1 MKQDILLAFKNP
13 VVAGHQ
19 ANGVGILPGL
29 SIIDLTYQALIENG
43 DNPQEW
49 SLSRLCFLKPIR
61 VEAGYDLQL
70 YIESDWQGVS
80 KQIVF
85 SDAQGIKYA
94 TVEAHPNNPQPARR
108 IDIPAPSALD
118 QPLEDVYAQCELT
131 GLVHSGFMRASGSYR
146 LTEDALTAH
155 LALPETAQ
163 RAAHKFLFHPTLL
176 DAASLVTG
184 MIFAVTLDGDAKLF
198 MPLSVERFTW
208 RAPLRDACY
217 VHVERATCR
226 RNSKCL
232 TRNITFLNENG
243 DVLAELCG
251 FSCALVSTQ
260 TPSPTDFAPP
270 SSLATLTGML
280 AEKLQIPAQSIN
292 PSVGFHEQGLESAQ
306 LLELSDQIRQAFHV
320 DVPPTLLFEHS
331 NLTALASHL
340 AIHTLVHEPISLPK
354 RKKQLNPDN
363 APIAIIGMA
372 GRFPKS
378 PNLDIFWDNL
388 RTATDCITQIPST
401 RWRHEDYAH
410 LKSRTGR
417 PISKWGGFIDHHDC
431 FDAQFFRISPREA
444 AFLDPQ
450 ERLFLET
457 CWHAI
462 EDAAHTPRTLRNS
475 GRVGVFAGV
484 MHKDYTLVVAEADEH
499 KTDLP
504 LSLNM
509 AQIANRVSYFCDFDG
524 PSIAVDTVCSS
535 SLVAV
540 HMAINSLRSG
550 DSHVCIAGGVNL
562 SLHPAKYKTYGQGNL
577 FSSDGRCRAFGAG
590 GDGYVP
596 AEGIGAVVLKPLDVA
611 LADGDPIHAVIS
623 GTAINHVGQVSG
635 FTVPSPSA
643 QSKLITRALQ
653 NAGLDA
659 NDVSAIEAHG
669 TGTSLGDPIE
679 IRGLSEAFPDR
690 DARCQISLGSVKTNI
705 GHAEAAAGMSGLIK
719 MVLQLKNKQLVP
731 SLHANPANPHL
742 DLQKTPFVVQNDLA
756 PWPAPSN
763 DGPRIG
769 GVSSFGATG
778 TNAHLIVQEAPM
790 PMTQWVVSGPVWFTL
805 SAQSKDSLQTYAT
818 KIAAFIRAA
827 PTTDLQALADTYR
840 VGRVSLKERLAVY
853 VQDTGALCSALETF
867 GKTGIAPKN
876 LSTDPPSRAVQ
887 EWLDGANWDKNKSP
901 SGGPQLRRLN
911 APTYPFE
918 RQRHWVEPVEK
929 KRATTENNFNEII
942 PATLMAT
949 PHWID
954 AEIPI
959 GRHIVS
965 KTILIERND
974 APNLAVKLPNLA
986 RWSYGPDASF
996 EDVAT
1001 RLFLAI
1007 KKASDLD
1014 HETLWQV
1021 VVTEAEFEALGAMVS
1036 CAHIERTGPRLQ
1048 ILHVPSDSLSDGA
1061 QLCDALGKISQHL
1074 APLFRYRREQWQT
1087 CGWRQCAQPKGTVC
1101 WQPEKVYLITGGN
1114 GGLGRLF
1121 ASEILNHAPTAKVIL
1136 LGRSSAPS
1144 SFGFENPNL
1153 VYKSVDL
1160 TAEDA
1165 IFDCIDQIRREFGRI
1180 DGVLHSAGVLHDA
1193 LIVNKSE
1200 PSFKSVLA
1208 PKVVGAKHLI
1218 KALATEALDFFVCF
1232 SSGAGAFGNRGQ
1244 IDYAAANAWLGTI
1257 TNRNLK
1263 VQSPKL
1269 LTIHW
1274 PLWDEG
1280 GMRPSEHVV
1289 NSWHDQFGFKPLATE
1304 AGLEAFYSALQI
1316 GAPETLVLSGD
1327 AQRLAMHFAIKPLE
1341 KTLTRTKPRKPER
1354 ADFSKEVSS
1363 ALLDWLRNGIA
1374 LVTGLELSSVKDTE
1388 PMLNFGLDSVM
1399 VVEFA
1404 QIFSDID
1411 PEISTSVYYESET
1424 LSEMSDNILTNH
1436 AEAVNRWHVASTQA
1450 ELTLPKQ
1457 PTRPTPPTP
1466 PNDEQIA
1473 IIGIAAQ
1480 FPGAPD
1486 LGHFWDNLIAGR
1498 DSITEIPANRW
1509 SLENFFDPERTRA
1522 VSGGKS
1528 YAKWGGFLEDFAAFD
1543 SLFFH
1548 ISPMEASAMD
1558 PQERLFLQN
1567 AWHAFEDAGYSPAE
1581 LKRQFDGQIGVFAGI
1596 TRTGFNLG
1604 AVDRWL
1610 EGDAMLPATSF
1621 ASIANRVSYFM
1632 NFNGPSRAVD
1642 TMCSSSLTAVHEAC
1656 EALRHGD
1663 CEMALA
1669 GGVNLLLHPLN
1680 YISASTQQMLSP
1692 DGRCKTFG
1700 AGANGYV
1707 PGEGV
1712 GAVVLKRLADAQRD
1726 GDLIHATILATAV
1739 NHNGKTNGYTVPN
1752 PKAQRALFR
1761 RATHA
1766 ANIDHETV
1774 SYIEAHGTGTEL
1786 GDPLEIEAIGKA
1798 FATTPKTQRYVGS
1811 VKSNIGHLEAAAGIA
1826 GLLKTVMQLK
1836 HRKIAPSLHSE
1847 TLNPRIDFD
1856 RARVAVPQSVLDWTS
1871 SEDRVPLRAGVSSF
1885 GAGGANA
1892 HAILQEAP
1900 QPLAET
1906 TRNTEI
1912 AEPALIV
1919 LSARSKNALIRHVNR
1934 LAEYLSRNSPPLHS
1948 LAFTLL
1954 RGREHMTHRMAF
1966 IVSNLGDL
1974 RQALND
1980 CLQIEPATSN
1990 WFQGTAVRNDSGL
2003 SELGED
2009 ADFDALQQMWIAE
2022 RKLLSLA
2029 KFWVQ
2034 GLSIDWHLLYEEASP
2049 QLLSLP
2055 GYPFEKEVF
2064 WTQPKMPWQAAP
2076 AIKTSSNQ
2084 LFRPSWRMTTPEMV
2098 ALPKRLI
2105 ILHDHLTQVL
2115 AQRVADHVPK
2125 TFLFDLTK
2133 QVTTIQ
2139 KLLKAEPEL
2148 PILVLSHST
2157 QDVDRLSELS
2167 LINLFQDMHAQGI
2180 QFTDRPLRFVLLDSN
2195 PDGGWGGGFL
2205 GLHQSL
2211 HQSGV
2216 SCTCICAP
2224 ELEVNMQLKTVLAA
2238 TASMPLRLCNGAWSK
2253 QVLHRI
2259 DSTSLEL
2266 PKALRQDGRYLIIG
2280 GSGLVGQ
2287 IISRHLME
2295 RFNAQVTWLGRTDRE
2310 DEALQEKLARF
2321 TMGANAPVYI
2331 QADIRNKAIVSRLA
2345 KQTQFDGI
2353 IFAAMDFG
2361 FGGVFDVD
2369 PDRFKAVFDTKRDG
2383 VSSAIAAFGAAKLD
2397 FICVFSSTQSFPFAD
2412 TANSVAYA
2420 AGITAADALV
2430 RDASQRAH
2438 CAIGTIHWGF
2448 WKPAV
2453 AGTVLEHN
2461 SGALEIPD
2469 ALEAFETALDLL
2481 HARRGDAFV
2490 AMNPLALQDGDN
2502 LIQNEPLTAVSYT
2515 RDALPI
2521 TSHDWSNAPSLP
2533 PTVLTPNAFEAFE
2546 REAATQ
2552 AFCILSELGFYKGPH
2567 CSFDVHPKFD
2577 PWLAEMEAVFS
2588 KFHLIVNHNG
2598 QWRSTS
2604 QEQTIDA
2611 KTARAHWADYKS
2623 QIVASEGF
2631 DGMIKLLDRCLE
2643 GLPKI
2648 LSGATEAP
2656 DVIFPKGDTDALKE
2670 VYDNNEWSQFFND
2683 QLAASVV
2690 KIAHAAQ
2697 AKAPSF
2703 PIRIVEIGAGT
2714 GSTTKAVLE
2723 ALEDAELNIE
2733 YLYTDISLSFIQHGR
2748 TNFGTDRPWMSFQL
2762 WDIDQPF
2769 SSTQVSWSQVDVV
2782 IATNVLH
2789 ATTDIL
2795 HALRNAKSALAA
2807 DGHLLINETVFKT
2820 IFGTLTFGLLDGWW
2834 AFSDQELRLQGA
2846 PLLSVDQWRAALA
2859 EVGFARS
2866 HIITEQLHAAAQCV
2880 LVAQSDGWS
2889 ETTAAT
2895 AIKPVQSK
2903 SKPQAQGTKSAEHD
2917 LVHGC
2922 MAGLL
2927 NIHPDRIEFDVPF
2940 SDFGVDSI
2948 VGSQLIAKLGVETG
2962 LKLNTSILYEHTCID
2977 ALAVHLSSAL
2987 QEADARVCPAPTP
3000 LVTLEELENMFL
3012 DGTISEEDV
3021 LAEIQ

>member
-1 MKQDILLAFKNP
+1 MKQDFLLTSKNP

-29 SIIDLTYQALIENG
+29 SVIDLAYQALIENG
-43 DNPQEW
+43 DNPQDW
-49 SLSRLCFLKPIR
+49 RLSRLCFLKPIHI
-61 VEAGYDLQL
+61 ETGYDLQL
-70 YIESDWQGVS
+70 FIKSDLQGAS

-85 SDAQGIKYA
+85 SDTQGIKYV
-94 TVEAHPNNPQPARR
+94 TVEAHPNNPQSAHR
-108 IDIPAPSALD
+108 IDIPASSTLD
-118 QPLEDVYAQCELT
+118 QPLEDVYARCERS
-131 GLVHSGFMRASGSYR
+131 GLVHSGFMRALGSYR

-155 LALPETAQ
+155 LTLPETAQ
-163 RAAHKFLFHPTLL
+163 RAAHQFLFHPTLL

-184 MIFAVTLDGDAKLF
+184 MIFAATIDGDAKLF
-198 MPLSVERFTW
+198 MPLSVESFTW
-208 RAPLRDACY
+208 RAPIRDACY
-217 VHVERATCR
+217 VQAEIATCHQD
-226 RNSKCL
+226 SKYL
-232 TRNITFLNENG
+232 MRTITFANEIG
-243 DVLAELCG
+243 DVLAEISG
-251 FSCALVSTQ
+251 FSCALVSAHK
-260 TPSPTDFAPP
+260 PSPTVATPP
-270 SSLATLTGML
+270 SSLTKLREML
-280 AEKLQIPAQSIN
+280 AEKLQIPVQTID

-331 NLTALASHL
+331 NLTALANHL
-340 AIHTLVHEPISLPK
+340 ATHTPVHEPISLPK
-354 RKKQLNPDN
+354 REKQTSPDN

-388 RTATDCITQIPST
+388 RNGTDCITEIPNT

-417 PISKWGGFIDHHDC
+417 PISKWGGFIDQHDC

-462 EDAAHTPRTLRNS
+462 EDAAHTPETLRNS
-475 GRVGVFAGV
+475 GRVGIFAGV

-550 DSHVCIAGGVNL
+550 DSEVCIAGGVNL

-596 AEGIGAVVLKPLDVA
+596 AEGIGAIVLKPLDAA

-635 FTVPSPSA
+635 FTVPSPAA
-643 QSKLITRALQ
+643 QSKLINRALQ
-653 NAGLDA
+653 NAGLDV
-659 NDVSAIEAHG
+659 DDISAIEAHG

-679 IRGLSEAFPDR
+679 IRGLSEAFRDR
-690 DARCQISLGSVKTNI
+690 DARYQISLGSVKTNI
-705 GHAEAAAGMSGLIK
+705 GHAEAAAGISGLIK

-731 SLHANPANPHL
+731 SLHADPANPHL
-742 DLQKTPFVVQNDLA
+742 DLKKTPFIVQNNLA

-763 DGPRIG
+763 GGPRIG

-778 TNAHLIVQEAPM
+778 TNAHLIVQESPM
-790 PMTQWVVSGPVWFTL
+790 PTTQSVVSGPVWFTL
-805 SAQSKDSLQTYAT
+805 SAQSKGSLQTYAT
-818 KIAAFIRAA
+818 KIAAFLRAA
-827 PTTDLQALADTYR
+827 TTTDLQALAYTYR

-867 GKTGIAPKN
+867 GKTGIVPKN
-876 LSTDPPSRAVQ
+876 LSTDPPLRAVQ
-887 EWLDGANWDKNKSP
+887 DWLDGADWDKNKSP
-901 SGGPQLRRLN
+901 SGGPQVRRLN

-918 RQRHWVEPVEK
+918 RQRHWVEREVK
-929 KRATTENNFNEII
+929 KRESAKNNISVI
-942 PATLMAT
+942 SPTTLMAT

-954 AEIPI
+954 AEIPVD
-959 GRHIVS
+959 RHIVS
-965 KTILIERND
+965 KTILIERDD
-974 APNLAVKLPNLA
+974 APDLPVKLPNLA

-1001 RLFLAI
+1001 QLFLAI
-1007 KKASDLD
+1007 KKASNLD

-1021 VVTEAEFEALGAMVS
+1021 VVTEPEFEALGAMVS
-1036 CAHIERTGPRLQ
+1036 CAHIEHTGPRLQ
-1048 ILHVPSDSLSDGA
+1048 ILHVLSDSLSDEA
-1061 QLCDALGKISQHL
+1061 QLNDALGEISQHL
-1074 APLFRYRREQWQT
+1074 APLFRYRRGKWQT
-1087 CGWRQCAQPKGTVC
+1087 CGWRQCAQPKGVVC
-1101 WQPEKVYLITGGN
+1101 WQAGKVYLITGGN
-1114 GGLGRLF
+1114 GGLGRIF

-1136 LGRSSAPS
+1136 LGRSPAPT

-1153 VYKSVDL
+1153 IYKTVDL

-1180 DGVLHSAGVLHDA
+1180 DGVLHSAGVLNDA

-1200 PSFKSVLA
+1200 LSFKSVLA

-1218 KALATEALDFFVCF
+1218 KALAPDTLDFFVCF
-1232 SSGAGAFGNRGQ
+1232 SSGAGAFGNSGQ

-1257 TNRNLK
+1257 TKRNLSA
-1263 VQSPKL
+1263 QSQKL
-1269 LTIHW
+1269 VTIHW

-1280 GMRPSEHVV
+1280 GMRPSEYVV
-1289 NSWHDQFGFKPLATE
+1289 SSWHERFGFQPLTTQ

-1327 AQRLAMHFAIKPLE
+1327 AQRLTEHFEIEPLE
-1341 KTLTRTKPRKPER
+1341 TMLTRTQLRKPEE
-1354 ADFSKEVSS
+1354 AVFSKEVSS
-1363 ALLDWLRNGIA
+1363 ALLDKLRNGIA
-1374 LVTGLELSSVKDTE
+1374 LVTGLQLSNIKDTE

-1404 QIFSDID
+1404 QTFLDID
-1411 PEISTSVYYESET
+1411 PEISANLYYESDT
-1424 LSEMSDNILTNH
+1424 LNRLSDNILTNH
-1436 AEAVNRWHVASTQA
+1436 AEAVNRWHVGSPQA
-1450 ELTLPKQ
+1450 ELPLPTQ
-1457 PTRPTPPTP
+1457 SIPLTPS
-1466 PNDEQIA
+1466 NDEQIA
-1473 IIGIAAQ
+1473 IIGIAAR
-1480 FPGAPD
+1480 FPGAAD
-1486 LGHFWDNLIAGR
+1486 LGQFWNNLTAGR
-1498 DSITEIPANRW
+1498 DSITEIPADRW

-1522 VSGGKS
+1522 VKDGKS

-1543 SLFFH
+1543 PLFFH
-1548 ISPMEASAMD
+1548 ISPMEAAAMD

-1581 LKRQFDGQIGVFAGI
+1581 LARQFDGQIGVFAGI
-1596 TRTGFNLG
+1596 TRTGFNLSS
-1604 AVDRWL
+1604 VDRWQ

-1632 NFNGPSRAVD
+1632 NFNGPSTPVD

-1656 EALRHGD
+1656 EALRHGN

-1726 GDLIHATILATAV
+1726 GDMIHATILATAV

-1752 PKAQRALFR
+1752 PKAQRALLR
-1761 RATHA
+1761 KAMDA

-1798 FATTPKTQRYVGS
+1798 FATVQKTKRYVGS

-1836 HRKIAPSLHSE
+1836 HRKITPSLHSE
-1847 TLNPRIDFD
+1847 TPNSRIDFD
-1856 RARVAVPQSVLDWTS
+1856 RAGVAVPQSVLDWVS
-1871 SEDRVPLRAGVSSF
+1871 SSDQVPLRAGVSSF

-1900 QPLAET
+1900 QPMAAT
-1906 TRNTEI
+1906 TRNTDI

-1919 LSARSKNALIRHVNR
+1919 LSARSKNALIRHVKQ
-1934 LAEYLSRNSPPLHS
+1934 LAAYLSQNSPPLHS

-1954 RGREHMTHRMAF
+1954 GGREHMTHRMAF

-1980 CLQIEPATSN
+1980 CLQIKPATCN
-1990 WFQGTAVRNDSGL
+1990 WFEGTAVHNDIGL
-2003 SELGED
+2003 SELAED
-2009 ADFDALQQMWIAE
+2009 TDFNALQQTWIAE
-2022 RKLLSLA
+2022 RKFSSLA

-2034 GLSIDWHLLYEEASP
+2034 GLSIDWHLLYQDASP
-2049 QLLSLP
+2049 QRLSLP

-2064 WTQPKMPWQAAP
+2064 WKQPKMPGQATP

-2084 LFRPSWRMTTPEMV
+2084 LFHPSWRMTTPEMGT
-2098 ALPKRLI
+2098 LPERLI
-2105 ILHDHLTQVL
+2105 ILHDHLTQAL
-2115 AQRVADHVPK
+2115 AQRVADLVPK
-2125 TFLFDLTK
+2125 TFLFDLAK
-2133 QVTTIQ
+2133 QVTGLQ
-2139 KLLKAEPEL
+2139 NLLEVDPEL

-2157 QDVDRLSELS
+2157 QDADQLSELS
-2167 LINLFQDMHAQGI
+2167 LINLFQAMQTQGI
-2180 QFTDRPLRFVLLDSN
+2180 HFTERPLRFVLLDSTS
-2195 PDGGWGGGFL
+2195 DGSWGGGFL

-2211 HQSGV
+2211 HQSGH
-2216 SCTCICAP
+2216 SSTCICAP
-2224 ELEVNMQLKTVLAA
+2224 ELEVSMQLKTVLTV
-2238 TASMPLRLCNGAWSK
+2238 TASMPLRLRNGAWSK

-2259 DSTSLEL
+2259 DSTGLDL
-2266 PKALRQDGRYLIIG
+2266 PKALRQDGHYLIIG

-2295 RFNAQVTWLGRTDRE
+2295 RYNAQVTWLGRTDRE
-2310 DEALQEKLARF
+2310 DEALQETLARF
-2321 TMGANAPVYI
+2321 ATGAKTPAYI
-2331 QADIRNKAIVSRLA
+2331 QADIRNKTIVSRIA
-2345 KQTQFDGI
+2345 KETQFDGI

-2369 PDRFKAVFDTKRDG
+2369 PVRFKAVFETKRDG
-2383 VSSAIAAFGAAKLD
+2383 VSSAIAAFGVTEPD

-2420 AGITAADALV
+2420 TGITAADAVV

-2453 AGTVLEHN
+2453 AGTVLEPN

-2469 ALEAFETALDLL
+2469 ALEAFETALDLINA
-2481 HARRGDAFV
+2481 HRGDAIV
-2490 AMNPLALQDGDN
+2490 AMNPPTLQNSDN
-2502 LIQNEPLTAVSYT
+2502 MIQNEPLTFVNRT
-2515 RDALPI
+2515 RDPLPI
-2521 TSHDWSNAPSLP
+2521 TSYDWSDAPNPP
-2533 PTVLTPNAFEAFE
+2533 PTVLTPEAFEAFE

-2552 AFCILSELGFYKGPH
+2552 AFSILSELGFYKGPNH
-2567 CSFDVHPKFD
+2567 GLELQHKFKS
-2577 PWLAEMEAVFS
+2577 WLAEMDAVFAR
-2588 KFHLIVNHNG
+2588 FNLVENYNG
-2598 QWRSTS
+2598 QWRSIS
-2604 QEQTIDA
+2604 QEQTINA
-2611 KTARAHWADYKS
+2611 KTARARWADYKS
-2623 QIVASEGF
+2623 QAVASGSF

-2656 DVIFPKGDTDALKE
+2656 DIIFPKGDTGALEE

-2690 KIAHAAQ
+2690 KIAQAVQ
-2697 AKAPSF
+2697 AKAPSY

-2714 GSTTKAVLE
+2714 GSTTKAVLQ

-2733 YLYTDISLSFIQHGR
+2733 YIYTDISPSFIQHGR
-2748 TNFGTDRPWMSFQL
+2748 TSFGIDRPWMSFKL

-2769 SSTQVSWSQVDVV
+2769 SSTQASSSQVDVV

-2789 ATTDIL
+2789 ATSDIL

-2807 DGHLLINETVFKT
+2807 DGHLLINETVYKT
-2820 IFGTLTFGLLDGWW
+2820 LFGTLTFGLLDGWW

-2846 PLLSVDQWRAALA
+2846 PLLGVDQWRAALA
-2859 EVGFARS
+2859 EVGFYRS
-2866 HIITEQLHAAAQCV
+2866 HTITEPLRAAAQCV
-2880 LVAQSDGWS
+2880 LVAQSDGWL

-2903 SKPQAQGTKSAEHD
+2903 PKPQAQSARSAEHD
-2917 LVHGC
+2917 LVRDC
-2922 MAGLL
+2922 VADVL
-2927 NIHPDRIEFDVPF
+2927 NMHPDRIEFNVPF
-2940 SDFGVDSI
+2940 SDYGVDSI
-2948 VGSQLIAKLGVETG
+2948 VGSQLIAKLGAETG
-2962 LKLNTSILYEHTCID
+2962 LKLNTSILYEHTYID
-2977 ALAVHLSSAL
+2977 ALAAHLNGIL
-2987 QEADARVCPAPTP
+2987 QEVEARACPASTP
-3000 LVTLEELENMFL
+3000 LVTLEELENMFF
-3012 DGTISEEDV
+3012 DGTISDEDV
-3021 LAEIQ
+3021 LAEIK